1 MATARQTAINSNPIV
16 TPRRILHPRKSAAA
30 SEIRSSAQTTAKK
43 PKNHLLYKNFRIR
56 VSGVDTTQAHETADA
71 RWISGAETAHP
82 TRFNN
87 IQAGICP
94 PSTLLETR
102 SVTRLDRL

>member
-30 SEIRSSAQTTAKK
+30 SEIRSSAQTKAKK

-56 VSGVDTTQAHETADA
+56 ASGVDTTQAYEAADTS
-71 RWISGAETAHP
+71 WIEWRKKP
-82 TRFNN
+82 L
-87 IQAGICP
+87 IQLG
-94 PSTLLETR
+94 
-102 SVTRLDRL
+102 

>member
-30 SEIRSSAQTTAKK
+30 SEIRSSAQTKAKK

-56 VSGVDTTQAHETADA
+56 ASDGGAFRFRA
-71 RWISGAETAHP
+71 RCH
-82 TRFNN
+82 
-87 IQAGICP
+87 CP
-94 PSTLLETR
+94 AFTMYCKR
-102 SVTRLDRL
+102 